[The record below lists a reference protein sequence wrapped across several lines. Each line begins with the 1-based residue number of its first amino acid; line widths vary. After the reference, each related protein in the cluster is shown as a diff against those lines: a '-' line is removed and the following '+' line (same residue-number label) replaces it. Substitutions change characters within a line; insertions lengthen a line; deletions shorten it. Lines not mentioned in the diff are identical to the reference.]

1 MDTHVFASL
10 AHVQI
15 LLVPIG
21 SISQPTFDKY
31 VTEIRNFEAIRLG
44 DIPVDSKD
52 ERARFMPNPLSTGHL
67 HLSFPTHPPPNSHI
81 PLSLL
86 RPSHF
91 PLAVIGIASCAPEDT
106 LPSVLAQFHGT
117 LLDLFP
123 ADFVFPLARS
133 CFVFEEGDGNNSTN
147 LGDSLPGLAVIPSM
161 MGNKKIYLG
170 TLIADLCSN
179 VLGEFGVLVQALESP
194 LGNEYLNSSLLP
206 VLPPLSEL
214 PTPLNGNRIRDTLPP
229 LSSHNSSPDM
239 SKSGFTLASSASMK
253 RTSSAGHRQSTITV
267 PASKKRLSSIGAV
280 SSPGRLFK
288 VLGDFFT
295 LAGRTE
301 DASVWYTESLQLFR
315 ATPDPVWQASAL
327 EGLATI
333 SILDA
338 WSAGHGLQTST
349 SAISRDPWADVADK
363 LTQATALYYK
373 TPIADMDHHS
383 LVAYLYCCCVL
394 RHSSLLFSVWSAKG
408 WGPLAFTTMLQP
420 GTTPYLPPTISYED
434 RNSWSHLERLSS
446 ISGIS
451 RISIASVIAQAH
463 GPWLLHLDAR
473 ERIGVLETV
482 AALYS
487 CLGFR
492 RKEAYILREVL
503 GCILDLIVCGRDEDG
518 IATASYSLDD
528 GAQTSTTNAA
538 TPPVPDNAQVGVRVN
553 ESTEGNH
560 SILKLLTHLCKVL
573 GIDLD
578 AVRIVDADSTC
589 CSTDA
594 NEPDDEYQLREPFGW
609 PELQVGVVREA
620 VAVAEALPDYLVV
633 AQFALSSLKTLQ
645 EVLEAGD
652 QYHFSKTAREAL
664 LTARR
669 RGDTRLME
677 YWTGNPITSI
687 SVAPLPLIRLPNEKP
702 MSALRPRSSEVNP
715 ILTGGKNPFLYNPRQ
730 AAFGQPSQ
738 TMVVQNEVLEFVI
751 ELQNPY
757 IFNLELDSLSLSTTG
772 VPFESTPT
780 RVLIPPE
787 SDYRV
792 VISGKATQ
800 NGTLAIRGCIVQAP
814 AGAPRE
820 FVIPLATDEELERRA
835 RRRGALQCEMGRSK
849 YSGLDAFPWEKA
861 SKCGSKQLARSPSKL
876 IPRFLE
882 CKVVPEQPLLRIRR
896 TSVAHGALMLYDG
909 ERSTIRLTVENVS
922 SLPVDFLRLVFDDST
937 IAPAQQALAEG
948 SLSTFDTYETEYNLI
963 HRPLFSWNEDES
975 RTISPGGKLT
985 LTVQCLGKVGC
996 TSGTIH
1002 ATYAC
1007 IERNSETPPEV
1018 FHTRQLSYPLMVTV
1032 YHMLDCQAMDILPL
1046 PLHDDDSRPG
1056 KSQLPKSDI
1065 PGWCLFSIEVR
1076 NSYGTPFEVT
1086 IERVQQDAASAKT
1099 STIIAPGSTS
1109 RLVIPLR
1116 KFLLTQQHV
1125 SETIPTLSDRQFVLT
1140 ESKLSD
1146 EEERTQKE
1154 LFWYREELFKSLQC
1168 RWQEMGGVRSGDLSL
1183 RQQRMT
1189 LSMLNTLRTE
1199 TARIDMSLLTFDEL
1213 EVPHRN
1219 GKYHTQANEFVHLRI
1234 KIKNQYASPLTLSL
1248 DLIMEPPEH
1257 VIYEGVLNDIPV
1269 GKLKSGASF
1278 DITIPLCFLA
1288 YGRFTIWATAN
1299 TFRGKTRERVQGLA
1313 QLTAVVTEG

>member
-1 MDTHVFASL
+1 MDIHVFASL
-10 AHVQI
+10 AHVRI
-15 LLVPIG
+15 LLVPVG

-31 VTEIRNFEAIRLG
+31 VTEIRNFEVIRLG
-44 DIPVDSKD
+44 DIPMDSKD

-67 HLSFPTHPPPNSHI
+67 HLSFLTHPPPNSHI

-214 PTPLNGNRIRDTLPP
+214 PIPLNGNRIRDALPP

-349 SAISRDPWADVADK
+349 STTSRDPWADVADK

-451 RISIASVIAQAH
+451 RISITSVIAQAH

-473 ERIGVLETV
+473 ERIGVLETM

-518 IATASYSLDD
+518 ITTASYSLDE

-538 TPPVPDNAQVGVRVN
+538 TPSVPDNAQVGVRVN

-560 SILKLLTHLCKVL
+560 SILNLLTHLCKVL

-578 AVRIVDADSTC
+578 AVKIVDADSTR

-594 NEPDDEYQLREPFGW
+594 NEHELDDDYQLREPFGW

-620 VAVAEALPDYLVV
+620 VA
-633 AQFALSSLKTLQ
+633 FALSSLKTLQ

-652 QYHFSKTAREAL
+652 QYHFSQTAREAL

-677 YWTGNPITSI
+677 YWTGNPITSV

-702 MSALRPRSSEVNP
+702 MSALRLRSSEVNP

-730 AAFGQPSQ
+730 AAFGRPSQ

-772 VPFESTPT
+772 VPFESTPM
-780 RVLIPPE
+780 RVMIPPE

-792 VISGKATQ
+792 HPQ
-800 NGTLAIRGCIVQAP
+800 
-814 AGAPRE
+814 GAPRE
-820 FVIPLATDEELERRA
+820 FTIPLATDDELERRA

-861 SKCGSKQLARSPSKL
+861 SKRGSTQLARSPSKL

-882 CKVVPEQPLLRIRR
+882 CKVVPELPLLRIRR

-963 HRPLFSWNEDES
+963 HRPLFSWNEDEG
-975 RTISPGGKLT
+975 RAITPGGKLT
-985 LTVQCLGKVGC
+985 LSVQCLGKVGC
-996 TSGTIH
+996 GTIH
-1002 ATYAC
+1002 NAT
-1007 IERNSETPPEV
+1007 RKSPSEV

-1065 PGWCLFSIEVR
+1065 PGWCLFSVEVR

-1086 IERVQQDAASAKT
+1086 IERVQQDAAPAKT
-1099 STIIAPGSTS
+1099 STVIAPGSTS
-1109 RLVIPLR
+1109 
-1116 KFLLTQQHV
+1116 
-1125 SETIPTLSDRQFVLT
+1125 RQFVLT

-1154 LFWYREELFKSLQC
+1154 ALLVPRSIVQVTTMSMARGTLALAIYFSHIMHVDDFKV
-1168 RWQEMGGVRSGDLSL
+1168 GGIRSGDLSL

-1199 TARIDMSLLTFDEL
+1199 TARIDMSLLTFEEL

-1248 DLIMEPPEH
+1248 DLIMEPSEH

-1269 GKLKSGASF
+1269 GELKSGASF
-1278 DITIPLCFLA
+1278 NITVPLCFLA
-1288 YGRFTIWATAN
+1288 YGRFTIWATAD
-1299 TFRGKTRERVQGLA
+1299 TFGGKTREKVQGLA
-1313 QLTAVVTEG
+1313 QLTAIVAEG

>member
-15 LLVPIG
+15 LLVPVG

-31 VTEIRNFEAIRLG
+31 VAEIRNFESIRLG

-67 HLSFPTHPPPNSHI
+67 HLSFPTHPPPTSHI

-91 PLAVIGIASCAPEDT
+91 PLAVIGIASCAPDDT

-123 ADFVFPLARS
+123 ADFVFPLARI

-214 PTPLNGNRIRDTLPP
+214 PTPLNGNRIRDVLPP
-229 LSSHNSSPDM
+229 LSSHNSVPDM
-239 SKSGFTLASSASMK
+239 SKSGFTLASSPSMK
-253 RTSSAGHRQSTITV
+253 RTSSAGHRQSTLTV

-301 DASVWYTESLQLFR
+301 DAYVWYTESLQLFR

-333 SILDA
+333 SILDS

-349 SAISRDPWADVADK
+349 SATTRDPWADVADK
-363 LTQATALYYK
+363 LTQATSLYYR

-451 RISIASVIAQAH
+451 RISVASVIAQAH

-473 ERIGVLETV
+473 ERIGVLEAV

-518 IATASYSLDD
+518 IATASYSPDE
-528 GAQTSTTNAA
+528 GAQTSTTNATMSSA
-538 TPPVPDNAQVGVRVN
+538 PGNPQVGVRVN

-560 SILKLLTHLCKVL
+560 SILKLLTHLCRVL
-573 GIDLD
+573 GIELD
-578 AVRIVDADSTC
+578 AVKIVDADST
-589 CSTDA
+589 SVDA
-594 NEPDDEYQLREPFGW
+594 NEPDDDFQLREPFGW

-620 VAVAEALPDYLVV
+620 VAVAEALPDYLAV

-645 EVLEAGD
+645 DVLEVGD
-652 QYHFSKTAREAL
+652 QYHFYKTATEAL
-664 LTARR
+664 STARR
-669 RGDTRLME
+669 RGDTRPVE

-702 MSALRPRSSEVNP
+702 LSALRPRSGEVNP
-715 ILTGGKNPFLYNPRQ
+715 ILTGARNPFLYNPRQ

-757 IFNLELDSLSLSTTG
+757 VFNLELDSLSLSTTG

-787 SDYRV
+787 SNYRV
-792 VISGKATQ
+792 VVSGRATQ
-800 NGTLAIRGCIVQAP
+800 SGTLTIRGCIVQAP

-820 FVIPLATDEELERRA
+820 FVIPLATDDELERRA
-835 RRRGALQCEMGRSK
+835 RRHGALQCEMGRSK

-861 SKCGSKQLARSPSKL
+861 LKRGNTQLARSPPRS

-896 TSVAHGALMLYDG
+896 TSVTHGALMLYDG

-975 RTISPGGKLT
+975 RTIDPAGKLT

-1002 ATYAC
+1002 VTYAC
-1007 IERNSETPPEV
+1007 IQRNPESPSEV

-1046 PLHDDDSRPG
+1046 PLHDDDSRPK

-1065 PGWCLFSIEVR
+1065 PDWCLFSIEVR

-1086 IERVQQDAASAKT
+1086 IERVQQDAGFAKAS
-1099 STIIAPGSTS
+1099 SIIAPGSTS

-1116 KFLLTQQHV
+1116 KFLLTQPHV
-1125 SETIPTLSDRQFVLT
+1125 SQAIPTLSDRQFVLT

-1146 EEERTQKE
+1146 DEERTQTE

-1168 RWQEMGGVRSGDLSL
+1168 RWQEVGGTRSGDLSL

-1189 LSMLNTLRTE
+1189 LPMLNTLRTE
-1199 TARIDMSLLTFDEL
+1199 AARIDMSLLTFDEL

-1219 GKYHTQANEFVHLRI
+1219 DKYHPRANEFVHLHI
-1234 KIKNQYASPLTLSL
+1234 KIKNQCGSPLTLSL
-1248 DLIMEPPEH
+1248 DLVMEPSEH

-1269 GKLKSGASF
+1269 GQLEGGTSF

-1288 YGRFTIWATAN
+1288 YGRFTIWAAAN
-1299 TFRGKTRERVQGLA
+1299 TFGGKARERVQGLA
-1313 QLTAVVTEG
+1313 HLTAVLSEG